1 MTPATT
7 LLWTALVFPGGIT
20 AIGLALLLKAADRK
34 LIARLQARVGPPMM
48 QPVYDLAKL
57 LCKETLVPREATT
70 ALFLG
75 APIVGFACA
84 MLAASLIP
92 IPGLASA
99 TGFGGDVLVLLYLL
113 AVPGIAV
120 MVAGSSSGSVYGA
133 VGFSRE
139 MSLVLAYEGP
149 LIFAVVTV
157 AVYVGRA
164 EGAAVALSLPEIV
177 AHQRAHGANLFQP
190 LLWPALLAYLACLPA
205 ALGVAPFDIAEAET
219 EVLEGPL
226 LEYSGPPLALMHLM
240 QAVQRLVVIAL
251 GIVLFFP
258 VGPDGILGFVL
269 FVAEIVLVASLAL
282 TLLRASM
289 GRMRIDQ
296 ALIFFFTW
304 PEALGLAGL
313 ALVVRFV

>member
-1 MTPATT
+1 M
-7 LLWTALVFPGGIT
+7 
-20 AIGLALLLKAADRK
+20 
-34 LIARLQARVGPPMM
+34 
-48 QPVYDLAKL
+48 
-57 LCKETLVPREATT
+57 
-70 ALFLG
+70 
-75 APIVGFACA
+75 
-84 MLAASLIP
+84 
-92 IPGLASA
+92 
-99 TGFGGDVLVLLYLL
+99 
-113 AVPGIAV
+113 
-120 MVAGSSSGSVYGA
+120 
-133 VGFSRE
+133 
-139 MSLVLAYEGP
+139 
-149 LIFAVVTV
+149 
-157 AVYVGRA
+157 
-164 EGAAVALSLPEIV
+164 
-177 AHQRAHGANLFQP
+177 
-190 LLWPALLAYLACLPA
+190 
-205 ALGVAPFDIAEAET
+205 
-219 EVLEGPL
+219 LEGPL